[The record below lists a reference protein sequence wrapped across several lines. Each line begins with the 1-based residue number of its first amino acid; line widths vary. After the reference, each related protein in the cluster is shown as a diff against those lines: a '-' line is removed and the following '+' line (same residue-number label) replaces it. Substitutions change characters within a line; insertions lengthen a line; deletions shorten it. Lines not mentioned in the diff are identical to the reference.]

1 MKPRFLILLVIL
13 AAAGVWTF
21 TRDKAPTQSDGN
33 ELFDGDKRPEQR
45 LISKV
50 PLAGEEPEVAPEFD
64 ASVRVDT
71 STGKNRI
78 FIEIT
83 EANGLFVSTMKVQ
96 VYHKDRERAVLEVYL
111 DRVLPVDGTLT
122 HFVEV
127 VPAEL
132 AMIGGDIGASEDWS
146 ANVYWHHRAR
156 LEDPDQSWDGW
167 AIERQQAAYQEDR
180 RTK

>member
-21 TRDKAPTQSDGN
+21 TRTPAEEPKDQPYV
-33 ELFDGDKRPEQR
+33 PVVEQR

-156 LEDPDQSWDGW
+156 LEDPDPTWDGW
-167 AIERQQAAYQEDR
+167 GIERQQAAYQEDR